1 MENGKAGPSLDLLT
15 RLAKCY
21 RTTADYLL
29 GLTDDPDPVRAAN
42 REKEA
47 ALLAQLPGHEQTIV
61 RCCYWCW
68 RKETPENVNSRWKSS
83 SACCCPSSPTSWRET
98 P

>member
-15 RLAKCY
+15 RLAKYY

-42 REKEA
+42 REQEA
-47 ALLAQLPGHEQTIV
+47 ALLAQLPGTSGPSCA
-61 RCCYWCW
+61 RCCWCW
-68 RKETPENVNSRWKSS
+68 RKKRQRNVNSRWKSS
-83 SACCCPSSPTSWRET
+83 SACCCPSSPTS
-98 P
+98 